1 MNLLDTAYEI
11 LEQVRWPQD
20 IHLMNVEYSLEEQKV
35 ICAFKYPRAQNFP
48 NPELLEVTGGQ
59 LMDALAQ
66 AGYVLVG
73 LLENDGVQTG
83 HVDFK
88 HFLEIIHAH
97 RSNFVSFESL
107 NFLHPTDNRLP
118 FYVEVRTV
126 PFSPDT
132 EDFFKVF
139 EKPHK
144 TFVLVKLSMRLYQ
157 KVDDHEFTN
166 VQARGVFCE
175 RLTEEE
181 MQEFLG

>member
-1 MNLLDTAYEI
+1 MELLDTAYQI
-11 LEQVRWPQD
+11 LEHVRWPQD
-20 IHLMNVEYSLEEQKV
+20 IHLTNVEYSLEEQRAV
-35 ICAFKYPRAQNFP
+35 CTFKYPRSNSFP
-48 NPELLEVTGGQ
+48 NPELREVTGGQ

-73 LLENDGVQTG
+73 LLEKDGIQTG
-83 HVDFK
+83 SVDFEN
-88 HFLEIIHAH
+88 FLQLIHAH

-107 NFLHPTDNRLP
+107 NFYHPTDNRLP
-118 FYVEVRTV
+118 FHVEVRTA

-132 EDFFKVF
+132 EHFFKVF

-157 KVDDHEFTN
+157 EKGGKEYTN
-166 VQARGVFCE
+166 VQTRGVFCE

-181 MQEFLG
+181 MEEFLG